1 MEKLAEQGI
10 SLQSKIM
17 RDRIERTDRQIANTQ
32 THWEAY
38 KNSIHET
45 AKEVAKECYHKITS
59 HIKAIEKDLRETNNN
74 QNISTNRDIQ
84 THEAFLAS
92 HLKHLKKKEVRNQKD
107 LLSAKLAN
115 HGKPL
120 GGIWSALGKE
130 KRPRN
135 PIYRLKIPNT
145 TPPQYE
151 RSSKRMAELARN
163 HYDTMQDE
171 DIDQNMSL
179 EDYDTTLND
188 ILNDIPKNQCLEE
201 PERTTMSWKTTEDQ
215 VRRALH
221 RTKDGTTTGLDSC
234 PYELWKALEKRHNKL
249 RHKNRPS
256 FDVIKALTY
265 LFQDIQEHGVDD
277 RTDFTTRWMCP
288 IFKKKDPTE
297 ISNYRPITLL
307 NTDYKLLTK
316 VLAIQLLDHVNHL
329 VHPDQAGFIPNQSI
343 FDHIHL
349 VKAILNYA
357 EVSEEDGA
365 ILALDQEKAYDK
377 IQHDYLWKTLKA
389 FCIPQ
394 PFIRT
399 VQALYHNARTKVAI
413 NGIFSDTFKVR
424 CSVHQ
429 GNPLSC
435 PLFDLAIEPL
445 ACRICADPNIKGII
459 IPSIENV
466 IKITLFADDTNLFLN
481 KDDQMDYIQQTLD
494 NWCKVSGARF
504 NIEKTEVIVIGI
516 KSHRRTVQVTRKIN
530 PQDDDPLPPRIRIA
544 SNGEAVRILGMW
556 IGNETNNQT
565 PWELI
570 LDTINPS

>member
-10 SLQSKIM
+10 SLQSKIT
-17 RDRIERTDRQIANTQ
+17 RDHIERTDQQIANTQ
-32 THWEAY
+32 MHWEVY
-38 KNSIHET
+38 KNSIHKT

-59 HIKAIEKDLRETNNN
+59 CIKAIEKDLRETNNN

-84 THEAFLAS
+84 THEAYLAS
-92 HLKHLKKKEVRNQKD
+92 HLKHLKKKEARNRKD

-115 HGKPL
+115 HSERL
-120 GGIWSALGKE
+120 GGTWSALGKE
-130 KRPRN
+130 KQPRN
-135 PIYRLKIPNT
+135 PIHRLKIPNT

-151 RSSKRMAELARN
+151 RSSKQMAELARN
-163 HYDTMQDE
+163 HHDTMQNE

-179 EDYDTTLND
+179 EDYDTVLND
-188 ILNDIPKNQCLEE
+188 ILYDIPENQRLEE

-215 VRRALH
+215 VHRALH
-221 RTKDGTTTGLDSC
+221 RTKDGTATGLDGC
-234 PYELWKALEKRHNKL
+234 PYKLWKALEKRHNKL

-329 VHPDQAGFIPNQSI
+329 VHPDQAGFIPNRSI

-349 VKAILNYA
+349 AKAILNYA

-377 IQHDYLWKTLKA
+377 I
-389 FCIPQ
+389 
-394 PFIRT
+394 
-399 VQALYHNARTKVAI
+399 
-413 NGIFSDTFKVR
+413 
-424 CSVHQ
+424 
-429 GNPLSC
+429 
-435 PLFDLAIEPL
+435 
-445 ACRICADPNIKGII
+445 
-459 IPSIENV
+459 
-466 IKITLFADDTNLFLN
+466 
-481 KDDQMDYIQQTLD
+481 
-494 NWCKVSGARF
+494 
-504 NIEKTEVIVIGI
+504 
-516 KSHRRTVQVTRKIN
+516 
-530 PQDDDPLPPRIRIA
+530 
-544 SNGEAVRILGMW
+544 
-556 IGNETNNQT
+556 
-565 PWELI
+565 
-570 LDTINPS
+570 